1 MTLGE
6 ENERRVRECFEA
18 ATSSPAAGTQP
29 ADLSQDIAQVL
40 ELLEKIAFD
49 GKHLSNLFQV
59 HESTVCTK
67 VWGAGALAYRCKTC
81 QVNDSSALCVDC
93 FNEGRPRSKPRP
105 RPRSL
110 CERLPVVKLSLTRE
124 RALSF
129 RFAQATTRA
138 MTTSCT

>member
-1 MTLGE
+1 MMLSE

-18 ATSSPAAGTQP
+18 TTSSPTAGTQP
-29 ADLSQDIAQVL
+29 ADLNQEIAQVL
-40 ELLEKIAFD
+40 ELLEKLAFD

-59 HESTVCTK
+59 HESTVCMK

-81 QVNDSSALCVDC
+81 QVNDSSALCVDS
-93 FNEGRPRSKPRP
+93 FNEGKPRSL
-105 RPRSL
+105 PRSL
-110 CERLPVVKLSLTRE
+110 CGLPVEKVNLTRE
-124 RALSF
+124 RARSF